1 MVVQVVQL
9 TGVKIWLPS
18 SQLLEDTEV
27 GVLWLQLLL
36 L

>member
-27 GVLWLQLLL
+27 GVSCM
-36 L
+36 

>member
-27 GVLWLQLLL
+27 SVS
-36 L
+36 